1 MQMSKKLI
9 LKIVIIILS
18 LHLVSLPVSGAETKP
33 VRIGATVSL
42 EGKYSEPSVMIQ
54 GGYKLWESQ
63 VNKRGGLLGRP
74 VKLILYDDKSD
85 EKLVRQFYEKLI
97 KEDKVDLIFSPY
109 GTPLT
114 LVASEVSEKHGY
126 LMLASAASG
135 EKIWERGYKNVFG
148 MYATADRYF
157 IGLLDLMA
165 RNGFKSVAVL
175 YENSSFNIDVA
186 AGIESWAKQFGIKV
200 VFSKGYKTGKT
211 DLPGLLS
218 EAGAVNPDA
227 ILLSAYPADGYELLR
242 LMEQAKY
249 RPKVV
254 GITIVS
260 SSPNFHKEA
269 GNMSEGVFGPSQW
282 EPDERIPF
290 PGTKDFIKDFSSFT
304 GNMPTYHAGS
314 AYSSCQI
321 IEKAIN
327 YTNSVDNH
335 KIRDF
340 ISTLDT
346 VTVIGRFKVDHSGKQ
361 IGHNP
366 ILIQWQNGEKEIVYP
381 TKMQTAPPKF

>member
-1 MQMSKKLI
+1 MKPTI
-9 LKIVIIILS
+9 LKNIIIVICFLYFMP
-18 LHLVSLPVSGAETKP
+18 VSVSGAETKP

-42 EGKYSEPSVMIQ
+42 EGKYSEPSAMIQ

-63 VNKRGGLLGRP
+63 VNQRGGLLGRP
-74 VKLILYDDKSD
+74 VQLVLYDDKSD

-126 LMLASAASG
+126 VMLAGGASG
-135 EKIWERGYKNVFG
+135 ETIWARGYKNVFG

-165 RNGFKSVAVL
+165 RNGLKSVAVL

-186 AGIESWAKQFGIKV
+186 AGIDSWAKRFGLKV
-200 VFSKGYKTGKT
+200 VFSKGYKSGKT

-218 EAGAVNPDA
+218 EARAVNPDG
-227 ILLSAYPADGYELLR
+227 IMLSAYPADGYLLLH
-242 LMEQAKY
+242 LMEEAKY

-254 GITIVS
+254 GITIAPS
-260 SSPNFHKEA
+260 YPDFQKIA
-269 GNMSEGVFGPSQW
+269 GNMAEGVFGPSQW

-290 PGTKDFIKDFSSFT
+290 PGTKNFISDYKSFT
-304 GNMPTYHAGS
+304 DILPSYHAGS
-314 AYSSCQI
+314 SYASCQI
-321 IEKAIN
+321 IEKAIIKN
-327 YTNSVDNH
+327 NSFDQK

-340 ISTLDT
+340 ISSLDT
-346 VTVIGRFKVDHSGKQ
+346 VTVIGRFKVDHTGKQ

-366 ILIQWQNGEKEIVYP
+366 ILIQWQNGKKHIVYP
-381 TKMQTAPPKF
+381 TKMQTSPPKF

>member
-1 MQMSKKLI
+1 MKKAE
-9 LKIVIIILS
+9 LKIVIITLLCIFFVA
-18 LHLVSLPVSGAETKP
+18 VSISSAETKP

-42 EGKYSEPSVMIQ
+42 EGKFKEPSAMIQ

-63 VNKRGGLLGRP
+63 VNKRGGILGRP
-74 VKLILYDDKSD
+74 VQLVLYDDKSD

-97 KEDKVDLIFSPY
+97 KEDKVDLVFSPY

-114 LVASEVSEKHGY
+114 LLASEISEKHGY
-126 LMLASAASG
+126 VMIASGASG
-135 EKIWERGYKNVFG
+135 EKIWKRGYKNVFG

-165 RNGFKSVAVL
+165 RNGLKTVAVL

-186 AGIESWAKQFGIKV
+186 AGVESWAKRFGLKV
-200 VFSKGYKTGKT
+200 AFSKGYKTGKT

-218 EAGAVNPDA
+218 EVRAVNPDG
-227 ILLSAYPADGYELLR
+227 ILLSAYPLDGYLLLN
-242 LMEQAKY
+242 LMEQEKY

-254 GITIVS
+254 GITIAPS
-260 SSPNFHKEA
+260 HPDFYKDA
-269 GNMSEGVFGPSQW
+269 GNMAEGVFGPSQW

-290 PGTKDFIKDFSSFT
+290 PGTKNFIRDYKSLTD
-304 GNMPTYHAGS
+304 NIPTYHAGS
-314 AYSSCQI
+314 SYASCQI
-321 IEKAIN
+321 IENAVTHNK
-327 YTNSVDNH
+327 SFDQK

-340 ISTLDT
+340 ISSYDT
-346 VTVIGRFKVDHSGKQ
+346 VTVIGRFKVDHLGKQ

-366 ILIQWQNGEKEIVYP
+366 LLIQWQNGEKQIVYP
-381 TKMQTAPPKF
+381 TAMQTAPPKF

>member
-1 MQMSKKLI
+1 MKPTLI
-9 LKIVIIILS
+9 KNIIIIILCLYLS
-18 LHLVSLPVSGAETKP
+18 PLSVSGAETKP

-42 EGKYSEPSVMIQ
+42 DGKFKEPSSMIQ

-74 VKLILYDDKSD
+74 VQLVLYDDKSD
-85 EKLVRQFYEKLI
+85 EKLVSQLYEKLI
-97 KEDKVDLIFSPY
+97 KEDKVDLVLSPY

-114 LVASEVSEKHGY
+114 LLASEVSEKHGY
-126 LMLASAASG
+126 VMLASGASG
-135 EKIWERGYKNVFG
+135 EKIWKRGYKNVFG

-165 RNGFKSVAVL
+165 RNGLKSVAVL

-186 AGIESWAKQFGIKV
+186 AGVESWAKRFGLKV
-200 VFSKGYKTGKT
+200 AFNKGYKSGKT

-218 EAGAVNPDA
+218 EARAVNPDG
-227 ILLSAYPADGYELLR
+227 IMLSAYPADGYLLLN
-242 LMEQAKY
+242 LMEKAKY

-254 GITIVS
+254 GITIAPS
-260 SSPNFHKEA
+260 YPNFHKEA
-269 GNMSEGVFGPSQW
+269 GNMAEGIFGPSQW

-290 PGTKDFIKDFSSFT
+290 PGTKNFIKDYKLFT
-304 GNMPTYHAGS
+304 DNIPTYHAGS
-314 AYSSCQI
+314 AFASCQI
-321 IEKAIN
+321 IEKAIIHN
-327 YTNSVDNH
+327 NLFDQK

-340 ISTLDT
+340 ISSYDT
-346 VTVIGRFKVDHSGKQ
+346 VTVIGRFKVDPTGKQ

-366 ILIQWQNGEKEIVYP
+366 LLIQWQNGEKQIVYP
-381 TKMQTAPPKF
+381 TTMQTAPPKF

>member
-1 MQMSKKLI
+1 
-9 LKIVIIILS
+9 
-18 LHLVSLPVSGAETKP
+18 VSVSGAEIKP

-42 EGKYSEPSVMIQ
+42 DGKYKEPSSMIQ

-63 VNKRGGLLGRP
+63 VNQRGGLLGRP
-74 VKLILYDDKSD
+74 VQLILYNDKSD
-85 EKLVRQFYEKLI
+85 EKLVSQLYEKLI
-97 KEDKVDLIFSPY
+97 KEDKVDLVFAPY

-126 LMLASAASG
+126 VLLACGAAG

-157 IGLLDLMA
+157 VGLLDLMA

-175 YENSSFNIDVA
+175 YENSAFNINVA
-186 AGIESWAKQFGIKV
+186 EGIEPWAKRFGLKV
-200 VFSKGYKTGKT
+200 AFNKGYQSGKT
-211 DLPGLLS
+211 DFPGLLS
-218 EAGAVNPDA
+218 EARAVNPDG
-227 ILLSAYPADGYELLR
+227 IMLSAYPADGYVLLH

-254 GITIVS
+254 GITIAPSHPDFNKV
-260 SSPNFHKEA
+260 A
-269 GNMSEGVFGPSQW
+269 GNMAEGVFGPSQW

-290 PGTKDFIKDFSSFT
+290 PGTKNFIRDYKSFT
-304 GNMPTYHAGS
+304 DIIPSYHAGS
-314 AYSSCQI
+314 SYASCQI
-321 IEKAIN
+321 IEKAITHN
-327 YTNSVDNH
+327 NSFDQK

-340 ISTLDT
+340 ISSLDT
-346 VTVIGRFKVDHSGKQ
+346 VTVIGRFKVDHTGKQ

-366 ILIQWQNGEKEIVYP
+366 ILIQWQNGEKQIVYP
-381 TKMQTAPPKF
+381 TTMQTAPPKF

>member
-1 MQMSKKLI
+1 MKPTVLRNI
-9 LKIVIIILS
+9 IIIL
-18 LHLVSLPVSGAETKP
+18 LCLYLMPVSVSGAGTKP
-33 VRIGATVSL
+33 IRIGATVSL
-42 EGKYSEPSVMIQ
+42 EGKFKEPSGMIQ

-74 VKLILYDDKSD
+74 VQLVLYDDKSD

-97 KEDKVDLIFSPY
+97 KEDKVDLVLSPY

-126 LMLASAASG
+126 VMLASGASG
-135 EKIWERGYKNVFG
+135 EKIWARGYKNVFG

-157 IGLLDLMA
+157 MGLLDLMA
-165 RNGFKSVAVL
+165 RNGLKSVAVL

-186 AGIESWAKQFGIKV
+186 AGIESWAKRFGLNMA
-200 VFSKGYKTGKT
+200 FSKGYQSGKT

-218 EAGAVNPDA
+218 EARAVNPDG
-227 ILLSAYPADGYELLR
+227 IMLSAYPADAYLLLN

-254 GITIVS
+254 GITIAPS
-260 SSPNFHKEA
+260 YPDFHKAA
-269 GNMSEGVFGPSQW
+269 GNMAEGVFGPSQW

-290 PGTKDFIKDFSSFT
+290 PGTKNFITDYKSFT
-304 GNMPTYHAGS
+304 DIIPSYHSGS
-314 AYSSCQI
+314 SYASCQI
-321 IEKAIN
+321 IEKAITYN
-327 YTNSVDNH
+327 KSFDQK

-346 VTVIGRFKVDHSGKQ
+346 VTVIGRFKVDHTGKQ

-366 ILIQWQNGEKEIVYP
+366 LLIQWQNGEKQIVYP
-381 TKMQTAPPKF
+381 STMQTAQPKF

>member
-1 MQMSKKLI
+1 MKPTI
-9 LKIVIIILS
+9 LKNIIITISCLY
-18 LHLVSLPVSGAETKP
+18 LIPVSVSSAETKP
-33 VRIGATVSL
+33 IRIGATVSL
-42 EGKYSEPSVMIQ
+42 DGKYSEPSAMIQ

-63 VNKRGGLLGRP
+63 VNQRGGLLGRP
-74 VKLILYDDKSD
+74 VQLILYNDKGD
-85 EKLVRQFYEKLI
+85 EKLVSRFYEKLI
-97 KEDKVDLIFSPY
+97 KEDKVDLVFSPY

-114 LVASEVSEKHGY
+114 LVASEVSERHGY
-126 LMLASAASG
+126 VMLASGASG

-148 MYATADRYF
+148 MYATANRYF

-165 RNGFKSVAVL
+165 RNGLKSVAVL

-186 AGIESWAKQFGIKV
+186 AGIDSWAKQFGLKV
-200 VFSKGYKTGKT
+200 AFSKGYKSGKT

-218 EAGAVNPDA
+218 EARAVNPDG
-227 ILLSAYPADGYELLR
+227 IMLSAYPADGYVLLN

-254 GITIVS
+254 GITIAPSYPDFQKV
-260 SSPNFHKEA
+260 A
-269 GNMSEGVFGPSQW
+269 GNMAEGVFGPSQW

-290 PGTKDFIKDFSSFT
+290 PGTKKFIIDYKSFT
-304 GNMPTYHAGS
+304 DILPSYHAGS
-314 AYSSCQI
+314 SYASCQI
-321 IEKAIN
+321 IENAIIRN
-327 YTNSVDNH
+327 NSFDQK

-340 ISTLDT
+340 ISSLDT

-366 ILIQWQNGEKEIVYP
+366 ILIQWQNGEKQIVYP